1 MVVTGAAG
9 SIVSAITAD
18 LAASAPNATFHLL
31 DLVPEPDRDDPDLE
45 RFVADRD
52 ALKRD
57 IADRLKAAGERPTP
71 KLVERDLARVERA
84 RAARD
89 AMTAIE
95 RAGGTAVWHQ
105 VDLIDAE
112 QVAAALAPVRD
123 HGRVD
128 LLLHCAGLEIS
139 HFLPDKPQR
148 EFDVVFDVKANGWFH
163 LLRALSGVDVATAV
177 GFSSIAGRYG
187 NGGQTDYSAA
197 SDLLCKSVS
206 NLRRTGATR
215 AIAIDWTA
223 WAEIGMAT
231 RGSIPKM
238 MEMAGIDMLPPAVGV
253 PWVRSEVEGA
263 GDGGEVLVAGS
274 LGILGE
280 ERHASGGLDAAAA
293 TEHLAASHGPMTGTL
308 AAFTVGEGL
317 RVHTTLDPGRQSFL
331 DHHRIDGTPVLP
343 GVMGMEG
350 FAEVAH
356 ALLPGWSVAAIEDV
370 DMRAPF
376 KFYRDEPRT
385 LELSALLRD
394 GGDGTL
400 QADCRLVG
408 RRALPGTGEQE
419 TVHFTGRVRLERE
432 VPDAPESESPPAG
445 GGRRDAGPRRGLPR
459 VLPRSRL
466 PGPRPRLPSQRR
478 ARGPVRR
485 RPAARPRAAHRADRN
500 GSAPRRAVLPDR
512 WRARTGHRGPD
523 GAAHPRRPR
532 LDLPAPGRVRPA
544 LRGRPAD
551 R

>member
-1 MVVTGAAG
+1 
-9 SIVSAITAD
+9 
-18 LAASAPNATFHLL
+18 
-31 DLVPEPDRDDPDLE
+31 
-45 RFVADRD
+45 
-52 ALKRD
+52 
-57 IADRLKAAGERPTP
+57 
-71 KLVERDLARVERA
+71 
-84 RAARD
+84 
-89 AMTAIE
+89 MTAIE

-105 VDLIDAE
+105 VDLTDAE
-112 QVAAALAPVRD
+112 QVVAALAPVRD

-148 EFDVVFDVKANGWFH
+148 EFDLVFDVKANGWFH
-163 LLRALSGVDVATAV
+163 LLRALTGVEVATAV
-177 GFSSIAGRYG
+177 GFSSIAGRFG

-215 AIAIDWTA
+215 GIAIDWTA
-223 WAEIGMAT
+223 WAQIGMAT

-238 MEMAGIDMLPPAVGV
+238 MEMAGIDMLPPAIGV

-280 ERHASGGLDAAAA
+280 ERHPSGGLDRRGGDRAPGRVAR
-293 TEHLAASHGPMTGTL
+293 SHDGP
-308 AAFTVGEGL
+308 AD
-317 RVHTTLDPGRQSFL
+317 RVDRRRGPAGADHARPGRQSFL

-408 RRALPGTGEQE
+408 RRDAAGQ
-419 TVHFTGRVRLERE
+419 GR
-432 VPDAPESESPPAG
+432 AG
-445 GGRRDAGPRRGLPR
+445 DRAFHGPC
-459 VLPRSRL
+459 
-466 PGPRPRLPSQRR
+466 
-478 ARGPVRR
+478 A
-485 RPAARPRAAHRADRN
+485 PRA
-500 GSAPRRAVLPDR
+500 
-512 WRARTGHRGPD
+512 
-523 GAAHPRRPR
+523 
-532 LDLPAPGRVRPA
+532 
-544 LRGRPAD
+544 
-551 R
+551 